1 MDVKNLVNVTEDVV
15 DWFGLGTQLEVKHS
29 RLKKIRLEHDTEDRR
44 RCEMIYTWLHTDP
57 EASWGKLSDALVR
70 VDHRVLA
77 NRINE
82 EILPLIQNDE
92 GLKPREPVTGKRSY

>member
-1 MDVKNLVNVTEDVV
+1 MDVKNLVNITEDVV

-44 RCEMIYTWLHTDP
+44 RCEMINTWLNTDP
-57 EASWGKLSDALVR
+57 EASWEKLSDALMR
-70 VDHRVLA
+70 VDHCVLA
-77 NRINE
+77 NRINK

-92 GLKPREPVTGKRSY
+92 RLKPREPVTGKCS